1 MRVFWKK
8 YKLWLSIVIWLFL
21 AAISFFFVVSPLL
34 NDIRG
39 KSDEVQKIKIDN
51 EINQG
56 RIAKLPEMKERH
68 VIFEQEENNLS
79 VVLDQS
85 SSVEFIKKLE
95 LLAQETGNKIGLK
108 IDDSSELSKND
119 KGNAVKKGKN
129 DSEDIS
135 ANLPSDSYLSM
146 EITLEGKYE
155 NFLSFLY
162 KLENLNYYVNVLS
175 LSLVKETVD
184 RTSDQD
190 GTSANK
196 EEKTAEENILIST
209 FRIIAYTKE

>member
-1 MRVFWKK
+1 MKVFWKK

-68 VIFEQEENNLS
+68 VIFGQEESNLS

-119 KGNAVKKGKN
+119 KGNAAKKGKN
-129 DSEDIS
+129 DSEEIS

-175 LSLVKETVD
+175 LSLVKETVNQ
-184 RTSDQD
+184 TSGQD
-190 GTSANK
+190 GASAN
-196 EEKTAEENILIST
+196 EEERTVEENILIST